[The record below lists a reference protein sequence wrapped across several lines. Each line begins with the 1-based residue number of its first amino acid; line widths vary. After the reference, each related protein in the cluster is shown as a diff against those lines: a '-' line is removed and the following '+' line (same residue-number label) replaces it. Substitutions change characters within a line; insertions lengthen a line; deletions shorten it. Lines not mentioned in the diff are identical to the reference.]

1 MDRNLRAFLSVARRG
16 NVTAASEEIGLTQ
29 PAITK
34 TIRRLEAELGAELF
48 ERSARGM
55 LLNDAGRQFL
65 RRAEAIENQYQF
77 VVEEMAARHGREKPL
92 LRIVAGVAYQ
102 AGLATRMATRLSH
115 EFPRTLIDL
124 RADLIEPSKPLL
136 MRGELDI
143 IAGALSGPAPDGVV
157 TRRLISADV
166 VVFAGPEN
174 PLYAR
179 ETATLRD
186 LLSFSWVS
194 FQRDGYTE
202 RRIEQAFNDLLL
214 PMPHVGIVA
223 DSIEACFDIVATSQA
238 LTAAA
243 HPVSP
248 LAEAR
253 GLRRLPLPD
262 PLWRFESGLWLRE
275 SSLEFPVVVRAIE
288 ILEELC
294 AGKP

>member
-16 NVTAASEEIGLTQ
+16 NVTAASEDIGLTQ

-55 LLNDAGRQFL
+55 LLNEAGRQFL
-65 RRAEAIENQYQF
+65 RRAEAIEHQYQF
-77 VVEEMAARHGREKPL
+77 VAEEMAARHRRDKPL

-102 AGLATRMATRLSH
+102 AGLMTRMVTRLSR
-115 EFPRTLIDL
+115 EFPETVIDL

-143 IAGALSGPAPDGVV
+143 IAGALSGPPPDGIII
-157 TRRLISADV
+157 RRLMAVEV
-166 VVFAGPEN
+166 VAFAGPRN
-174 PLYAR
+174 PLYDQ
-179 ETATLRD
+179 ETVALRD
-186 LLSFSWVS
+186 VLSFPWIS
-194 FQRDGYTE
+194 FQRDIYTE
-202 RRIEQAFNDLLL
+202 RRFERTFHDLFL
-214 PMPHVGIVA
+214 PTPHVAVVA
-223 DSIEACFDIVATSQA
+223 DSIEACFDIVASSQA
-238 LTAAA
+238 VTGAA
-243 HPVSP
+243 HPVTP

-253 GLRRLPLPD
+253 GLRRLPLPE

-275 SSLEFPVVVRAIE
+275 SSLEYPVVVRAVE

-294 AGKP
+294 AGAP